1 MGSRFYSEIF
11 TFITVTFLLA
21 TPFVFINSNKS
32 NTNVYDK
39 TEEKG
44 LGDKVNC
51 ILLAG
56 MLLRWQKL

>member
-51 ILLAG
+51 ILWLECF
-56 MLLRWQKL
+56 